1 MAIVEDVVQLL
12 VDEGTLGTI
21 GTDIFGYEWG
31 TSDEQILVMLGTA
44 TPSDL
49 KDLYA
54 TDAVQILVRGQRV
67 KSAKTA
73 YATANKIYNYLV
85 GLSENTIVNDNRYKG
100 FEPSSN
106 IAPLGKDENER
117 HLFSLNFETVRGL
130 N

>member
-1 MAIVEDVVQLL
+1 MAIVEDVAKLL
-12 VDEGTLGTI
+12 ENEGSLGSI
-21 GTDIFGYEWG
+21 GSNIFGYEWG
-31 TSDEQILVMLGTA
+31 KPDEQILVLLGVVA
-44 TPSDL
+44 PSDL

-54 TDAVQILVRGQRV
+54 TDSVQILVRGERTR
-67 KSAKTA
+67 SAKHA
-73 YATANKIYNYLV
+73 YTIANKIYNYLV
-85 GLSENTIVNDNRYKG
+85 TLPENNDVDGNCYKG